1 MTKYKSESPCLYL
14 PRGLEKEYLSF
25 IKIGKFMNEMISSNN
40 TKMRGAFLPEHSAF
54 KKEVYISL
62 IHRNIVSYI
71 SM

>member
-1 MTKYKSESPCLYL
+1 MPRGIEINL
-14 PRGLEKEYLSF
+14 PRSIEKDRKYLSF
-25 IKIGKFMNEMISSNN
+25 MKLGKFMNKMISSNN